1 MVSAVV
7 LAAGASTRM
16 GRPKALLPLGG
27 RPILARVLDSARE
40 AHFDEIVVV
49 LGHEADLVRREI
61 PMDGASVALNPDYA
75 TGMSGSIR
83 AGIRASNPA
92 SGAYMIILGDQ
103 PFVSAR
109 TFDALIEAGRTGGA
123 KIVVPSYRGE
133 RGNPVLLD
141 ASLSTEVD
149 TITGDIGCR
158 AIFGHHGGEILEVP
172 VDDPGVLVDLDT
184 PGQVARAQ
192 EALDRGDPIESLCEQ
207 LAAERIARPSGAED
221 LHRRVRETVDVIAV
235 AHDLRT
241 RNEPFALA
249 TVVRV
254 SRPTSGRPGF
264 KAIVRPNRE
273 VIGWVGGSCAESVL
287 LLESLASLRDGRP
300 RLLRLSRDVVA
311 GSAEEGVVEYVMEC
325 HSGGAMDI
333 YIEPH
338 LPKPQLLIIGP
349 SPVAETLSSM
359 GRLLGYRVLVV
370 APKARPEEFP
380 AADRFAS
387 SLEEIPQL
395 VTPDTFATVATMG
408 KYDET
413 ALRALASSP
422 AAYVGLVSS
431 RRRADAVRKGLRHAG
446 LSPEAIDRI
455 RTPAGLDLGA
465 ETPEEIALSI
475 MAEIVT
481 VRRTSAPRT
490 VPVAEPPPATKAPAM
505 MIDVVC
511 GMEVD
516 PDTPLR
522 VTHDGRLFVFCS
534 EGCRARFLESPQTFL
549 G

>member
-7 LAAGASTRM
+7 LAAGESTRM
-16 GRPKALLPLGG
+16 GRPKPFLPLGG
-27 RPILARVLDSARE
+27 RSILARVLDAARG

-49 LGHEADLVRREI
+49 LGHEADRVRREV
-61 PMDGASVALNPDYA
+61 PLDGTSVVLNPAYA
-75 TGMSGSIR
+75 SGMSGSIR
-83 AGIRASNPA
+83 AGIQASNP
-92 SGAYMIILGDQ
+92 SSRAYMIILGDQ

-109 TFDALIEAGRTGGA
+109 TFDALIEAARASGA

-141 ASLSTEVD
+141 ASLAPEVE
-149 TITGDIGCR
+149 TIAGDIGCR

-184 PGQVARAQ
+184 PGQVAKAQ
-192 EALDRGDPIESLCEQ
+192 EALERGEPIESLCEQ
-207 LAAERIARPSGAED
+207 LAAERFARPSDE
-221 LHRRVRETVDVIAV
+221 LHRSLRESVDVIAV
-235 AHDLRT
+235 AHDLRS

-300 RLLRLSRDVVA
+300 RLLRLSRDP
-311 GSAEEGVVEYVMEC
+311 GSGPAEEGVVEYVMEC

-338 LPKPQLLIIGP
+338 LPKPQLLIVGP

-359 GRLLGYRVLVV
+359 GRLLGYRVVVV
-370 APKARPEEFP
+370 APKARPEDFP

-387 SLEEIPQL
+387 SLEEIPDL
-395 VTPDTFATVATMG
+395 VTADTFAAVATMG
-408 KYDET
+408 KYDMS
-413 ALRALASSP
+413 ALRSLASSP
-422 AAYVGLVSS
+422 SAYVGLVAS
-431 RRRADAVRKGLRHAG
+431 RRRAEAVRKDLLQAR
-446 LSPEAIDRI
+446 LPTEAIERI

-481 VRRTSAPRT
+481 VRRTSSPRT
-490 VPVAEPPPATKAPAM
+490 IPVAEPPATPAPAM

-516 PDTPLR
+516 PDSPLR
-522 VTHDGRLFVFCS
+522 ATHDGRLFVFCS
-534 EGCRARFLESPQTFL
+534 EGCRTRFLESPPTFL
-549 G
+549 E